1 MIPPMSDEPP
11 IKTTASRVVFQ
22 SRWTTLR
29 EDEIERPGGLVGS
42 YAVIEKRRA
51 ALVIP
56 WDGEFLHLVRQWRYP
71 IAAWSI
77 EFPQGT
83 LSGPPEATTQPEH
96 DEDPETVART
106 ELKEELGFSAGKLR
120 HLGELTFAPGIS
132 NQFCDVWL
140 ATELEEGQADP
151 EPEEQGLITPF
162 VITPEEFDEHLRDG
176 DIVDAATMA
185 AWAMLNSRTTLRT
198 R

>member
-1 MIPPMSDEPP
+1 MPNDRP
-11 IKTTASRVVFQ
+11 IKTTSSRVVFQ

-56 WDGEFLHLVRQWRYP
+56 WDGELLHLVRQWRYP
-71 IAAWSI
+71 TEAWSI

-83 LSGPPEATTQPEH
+83 ISGPADATTQPEE
-96 DEDPETVART
+96 DEAPELVART
-106 ELKEELGFSAGKLR
+106 ELREELGFSAGTLK
-120 HLGELTFAPGIS
+120 HLGALAFAPGIS

-140 ATELEEGQADP
+140 ATDLELGDTDL
-151 EPEEQGLITPF
+151 EPEEQGLITPWP
-162 VITPEEFDEHLRDG
+162 VTPEEFDELLIENH
-176 DIVDAATMA
+176 ITDAATMA
-185 AWAMLNSRTTLRT
+185 AWAMLT
-198 R
+198 RRGSLPL

>member
-1 MIPPMSDEPP
+1 MSDESP
-11 IKTTASRVVFQ
+11 IKTTSSRIVFQ

-56 WDGEFLHLVRQWRYP
+56 WDGEWFHLVRQWRYP
-71 IAAWSI
+71 TASWSI

-83 LSGPPEATTQPEH
+83 ISGPADATVQPEH

-106 ELKEELGFSAGKLR
+106 ELREELGLSAGKLK
-120 HLGELTFAPGIS
+120 HLGAVAFAPGIS
-132 NQFCDVWL
+132 NQFCDVWF
-140 ATELEEGQADP
+140 ATELEEGETDL
-151 EPEEQGLITPF
+151 EPEEQGLITPWP
-162 VITPEEFDEHLRDG
+162 VTPEEFDAHMADG
-176 DIVDAATMA
+176 DITDAATLA
-185 AWAMLNSRTTLRT
+185 AWAMLMRRGALPL
-198 R
+198 

>member
-1 MIPPMSDEPP
+1 MTDEPP
-11 IKTTASRVVFQ
+11 IKTTSSRIVFQ

-29 EDEIERPGGLVGS
+29 EDDIERPGGLVGS

-56 WDGEFLHLVRQWRYP
+56 WDGEYLHLVRQWRYP

-83 LSGPPEATTQPEH
+83 ISGPADATTQPEH
-96 DEDPETVART
+96 DEDAETVART
-106 ELKEELGFSAGKLR
+106 ELKEELGFGAGALR
-120 HLGELTFAPGIS
+120 HLGALTFAPGIS

-140 ATELEEGQADP
+140 ATDLEVGDAEP
-151 EPEEQGLITPF
+151 EPEEQGLITPYP
-162 VITPEEFDEHLRDG
+162 VTPEEFDEILRDG
-176 DIVDAATMA
+176 LIIDAATMA
-185 AWAMLNSRTTLRT
+185 AWAMLNARGSLPI
-198 R
+198 